1 MENSRFL
8 GNLPENIVYNGLLYT
23 YNLRENAFINQF
35 GHRIDPSAA
44 PAFITEAKAFEQQNL
59 AILDISSSSSDNSSS
74 RPRPS
79 DDVAEVKD
87 PKAEPRAE
95 TPTTEVVVTWSIDD
109 TQTSKTDGYVLL
121 RSTDPKGPFTEIKTS
136 ITPETR
142 VFIDTGLTPNTTY
155 YYQIAATLGGKE
167 GPLSTV
173 VSAKTSSVTPPA
185 VGITAPSGLTATSI
199 TQSRIDLAWVDNST
213 NELGFYLYES
223 LNGSTFS
230 IIEVL
235 GIGATTASV
244 KGLTQDRNYWY
255 RVQAFATGSTSAF
268 SNTVAL
274 RTLPTIPTAP
284 SNLSL
289 LVGGTSQIQVSWT
302 DNSNNEQFFNVFRS
316 TDGVS
321 YPFGITLPAGS
332 TTYLNTGLSAG
343 TTYFYRVNAANT
355 GGTSG
360 FAGPVSATT
369 LPTIPTAPSN
379 LRFTL
384 RSTARLDLLWD
395 DNSSNE
401 QGFLVQSSLNGITY
415 STLDTT
421 AANTPEYSARGL
433 NVGTTYFFRVA
444 AFNAGGTSAFS
455 GATSWQTLPNAPA
468 IPSNF
473 TATSASSSQIDLSWT
488 DVTGENGYQL
498 DLSTNGTNYSGLTT
512 LGPNVVSYSHTGLNS
527 ETTYWYRISA
537 FNIGGT
543 SGFALANAQTA
554 GVTLA
559 APTAL
564 SAYSSVPATKN
575 FLRYTEGFT
584 TAVSTANGGW
594 ASAIGSATTVSIDN
608 SITTPNGTTGAAL
621 MTVNSPTVIGGIQST
636 ITESGVTIGDYWSG
650 SVWMR
655 GKTATCGGINI
666 VIRDGSGNE
675 LVLPSTLKVLS
686 GPGTLVTSS
695 VGETHWNGITGLSKT
710 EWTRI
715 AWNNLAPWGPT
726 GLPGAYTS
734 ARVRLTV
741 NFYSGTNPSAV
752 TGDSIYVWGAQYER
766 NPYPTEYL
774 AATGGSFAERPFQG
788 LTSQINL
795 YWQDNSTD
803 ETGFSVERSTTLGG
817 VYSGITALP
826 ANTTIYS
833 DRGLS
838 SGSTYFYRVRAF
850 KPGATSGFAGPTS
863 AVTYPTIPTAPSN
876 LRFTDRSS
884 NELMFEWND
893 NSSNESGFAIES
905 SLAGITYNPLAIVG
919 ANINNYNAD
928 GLSAG
933 TTYFFRVAA
942 FNAGGTSSFA
952 GPTSWIT
959 MRDLPA
965 APSFTSIL
973 AGSSSQINVNWTN
986 VADENGYDLF
996 RGTTSASLF
1005 GITTLGP
1012 DVTSFADSGLS
1023 AGTTYFYRI
1032 RGFNEGG
1039 AGSFSGI
1046 TSTTTIVAPPSAPF
1060 ISSITSGITSLT
1072 LGWSDVANETGYN
1085 LYRSLNGIAYS
1096 GITTLG
1102 AGSTRYIDA
1111 GLTSNT
1117 LFYYQIEAFNAGGTS
1132 PRAFTTSASTLP
1144 NTPAAPSNL
1153 RFTNITENAISIAW
1167 NDNST
1172 NEAGFVI
1179 QGSLAGIT
1187 YTQLATTGAG
1197 VTNYTSSGLS
1207 SGTTYYFRVAAFG
1220 DGATS
1225 SFAGPTFAMT
1235 LSGGTAPSA
1244 PTGFTALSATD
1255 SAVTLQWTDTSTN
1268 EDGFLIYYRGIT

>member
-1 MENSRFL
+1 MDPRIIRQYISGLQGAKNPFLMENSRFL

-79 DDVAEVKD
+79 DDVASIKN
-87 PKAEPRAE
+87 PNAEPRPE
-95 TPTTEVVVTWSIDD
+95 SPRTEVIVTWSIDSG
-109 TQTSKTDGYVLL
+109 QESKTDGYVLL
-121 RSTDPKGPFTEIKTS
+121 RSTDPKGPFTEVKTS

-155 YYQIAATLGGKE
+155 YYQVAATLGGKE

-185 VGITAPSGLTATSI
+185 VGITAPSGLTATRI
-199 TQSRIDLAWVDNST
+199 TQSAIDLAWVDNST

-369 LPTIPTAPSN
+369 L
-379 LRFTL
+379 
-384 RSTARLDLLWD
+384 
-395 DNSSNE
+395 
-401 QGFLVQSSLNGITY
+401 GIT
-415 STLDTT
+415 
-421 AANTPEYSARGL
+421 
-433 NVGTTYFFRVA
+433 
-444 AFNAGGTSAFS
+444 
-455 GATSWQTLPNAPA
+455 
-468 IPSNF
+468 I
-473 TATSASSSQIDLSWT
+473 
-488 DVTGENGYQL
+488 
-498 DLSTNGTNYSGLTT
+498 
-512 LGPNVVSYSHTGLNS
+512 
-527 ETTYWYRISA
+527 
-537 FNIGGT
+537 
-543 SGFALANAQTA
+543 
-554 GVTLA
+554 A
-559 APTAL
+559 APTLL

-584 TAVSTANGGW
+584 TAVSLANGGW
-594 ASAIGSATTVSIDN
+594 TSTSGGSSTTVSIDN
-608 SITTPNGTTGAAL
+608 SILAPNGTTGAAL
-621 MTVNSPTVIGGIQST
+621 LTVNSPVVIGGIHSIISEPG
-636 ITESGVTIGDYWSG
+636 ITANDYWSG
-650 SVWMR
+650 SVWLR
-655 GKTATCGGINI
+655 GKTATIGGINVVVRSSSNQNLI
-666 VIRDGSGNE
+666 
-675 LVLPSTLKVLS
+675 PSTLKILS
-686 GPGTLVTSS
+686 GPGTVVTSS
-695 VGETHWNGITGLSKT
+695 VGEPHWNGVVGLSKT
-710 EWTRI
+710 EWTRV
-715 AWNNLAPWGPT
+715 AWNNTSPWGIT
-726 GLPGAYTS
+726 GSGGTYTD
-734 ARVRLTV
+734 VLLRLTV
-741 NFYSGTNPSAV
+741 NFYDGSIPSAV
-752 TGDSIYVWGAQYER
+752 TGDSIYAWGAQFER

-774 AATGGSFAERPFQG
+774 AATGGSFSERPFQG

-817 VYSGITALP
+817 VYSGITLLP

-838 SGSTYFYRVRAF
+838 SGSTYFYRVSSF
-850 KPGATSGFAGPTS
+850 KTGATSGFAGPTS

-876 LRFTDRSS
+876 LRFTDRTTGK
-884 NELMFEWND
+884 LALAWND
-893 NSSNESGFAIES
+893 NSNNETGFVIES
-905 SLAGITYNPLAIVG
+905 SLNGSSYNFLNTVG
-919 ANINNYNAD
+919 ANVTGYD
-928 GLSAG
+928 VGGLSAG
-933 TTYFFRVAA
+933 TTYFFQVAA
-942 FNAGGTSSFA
+942 FNAGGTSAFSGA
-952 GPTSWIT
+952 TSWQT
-959 MRDLPA
+959 LPN
-965 APSFTSIL
+965 APATPTFTSIL
-973 AGSSSQINVNWTN
+973 AGSSSQININWTN
-986 VADENGYDLF
+986 
-996 RGTTSASLF
+996 
-1005 GITTLGP
+1005 
-1012 DVTSFADSGLS
+1012 
-1023 AGTTYFYRI
+1023 
-1032 RGFNEGG
+1032 
-1039 AGSFSGI
+1039 
-1046 TSTTTIVAPPSAPF
+1046 
-1060 ISSITSGITSLT
+1060 
-1072 LGWSDVANETGYN
+1072 VANETGYN
-1085 LYRSLNGIAYS
+1085 LYRSLNDVSYT

-1102 AGSTRYIDA
+1102 SDVTGFTNSGLSAGTTY
-1111 GLTSNT
+1111 
-1117 LFYYQIEAFNAGGTS
+1117 FYKIEAFNSGGTS
-1132 PRAFTTSASTLP
+1132 ALSGSTSATTLP
-1144 NTPAAPSNL
+1144 A
-1153 RFTNITENAISIAW
+1153 
-1167 NDNST
+1167 
-1172 NEAGFVI
+1172 
-1179 QGSLAGIT
+1179 
-1187 YTQLATTGAG
+1187 
-1197 VTNYTSSGLS
+1197 
-1207 SGTTYYFRVAAFG
+1207 GTT
-1220 DGATS
+1220 
-1225 SFAGPTFAMT
+1225 
-1235 LSGGTAPSA
+1235 PSA

-1255 SAVTLQWTDTSTN
+1255 STVTLQWTDTSTN